1 MRFKKSTILDG
12 AVVNLLF
19 VYIIILKATNTFLIL
34 LSHARHLPSL
44 DEKMVDTVQEPFSFF
59 FDELT
64 HLRKHGLES
73 PVFAK
78 VSSQPSIAV
87 WIRTVIV
94 VLDTGQ
100 LCESS
105 AHVGDG

>member
-1 MRFKKSTILDG
+1 MKSRFFSGK
-12 AVVNLLF
+12 
-19 VYIIILKATNTFLIL
+19 VYWMVQYRKPHLRVHYYINKITNTFLIL

-59 FDELT
+59 DELT

-78 VSSQPSIAV
+78 VVSHPSQFG
-87 WIRTVIV
+87 
-94 VLDTGQ
+94 LGQ
-100 LCESS
+100 S
-105 AHVGDG
+105 